1 MNSKTGYVPILREFA
16 EKVRRVYPEAH
27 IRAYGSYTRGTATPE
42 SDLDV
47 CVVLKQFRP
56 DDRILISDLAWEV
69 GFDNEVFISTI
80 VISEKEYEQ
89 GPLSD
94 SPLIESI
101 RTDGVAA
108 SSF

>member
-1 MNSKTGYVPILREFA
+1 MNSTTDYFQILKEFA
-16 EKVRRVYPEAH
+16 EKVRRVYPEAR
-27 IRAYGSYTRGTATPE
+27 IRAYGSYTRGTATHE

-47 CVVLKQFRP
+47 CVVLKQVTPNDRFR
-56 DDRILISDLAWEV
+56 ISDLAWEV

-80 VISEKEYEQ
+80 VISEKEYEH

-101 RTDGVAA
+101 RTEGVAA
-108 SSF
+108 